1 MDGIAEKSVIA
12 AVSPNPAGLAV
23 RLFSHRAPSISS
35 PPNQRV
41 ACFHCG
47 EPCLDSAF
55 SKAER
60 AFCCQGCLFVHDLLT
75 ESGLEQFYG
84 LTSHPGVRVPFA
96 PSCKDWAFL
105 DEPALQAKLLDFTDG
120 KISRI
125 TLHVPAIHCIAC
137 VWLLENLYRL
147 LPGVGKSQVN
157 FPRREVSVSF
167 DSNALKLSQVVA
179 LLVSIGYEPELNLGL
194 LDKHK
199 TLSSRN
205 RQWLQMGLAGFAF
218 GNIMLFSLP
227 AYMGLDKFSGPAFK
241 SLFGYLTLVLA
252 LPVLVYSASDYWRS
266 AWTSLRQRM
275 LTLDVPIALGLA
287 ALYAQSAFEVLSG
300 HGEGY
305 ADSLA
310 GLVFFLLCG
319 RAFQQRTQHR
329 IAFDRDYKSF
339 FPLAVTRKTSD
350 GEQSVELAGLQV
362 GDRLLIRNG
371 ELVPADSVPRLFGQ
385 RRV

>member
-179 LLVSIGYEPELNLGL
+179 LLV
-194 LDKHK
+194 
-199 TLSSRN
+199 
-205 RQWLQMGLAGFAF
+205 
-218 GNIMLFSLP
+218 
-227 AYMGLDKFSGPAFK
+227 
-241 SLFGYLTLVLA
+241 
-252 LPVLVYSASDYWRS
+252 
-266 AWTSLRQRM
+266 
-275 LTLDVPIALGLA
+275 
-287 ALYAQSAFEVLSG
+287 
-300 HGEGY
+300 
-305 ADSLA
+305 
-310 GLVFFLLCG
+310 
-319 RAFQQRTQHR
+319 
-329 IAFDRDYKSF
+329 
-339 FPLAVTRKTSD
+339 
-350 GEQSVELAGLQV
+350 
-362 GDRLLIRNG
+362 
-371 ELVPADSVPRLFGQ
+371 
-385 RRV
+385 